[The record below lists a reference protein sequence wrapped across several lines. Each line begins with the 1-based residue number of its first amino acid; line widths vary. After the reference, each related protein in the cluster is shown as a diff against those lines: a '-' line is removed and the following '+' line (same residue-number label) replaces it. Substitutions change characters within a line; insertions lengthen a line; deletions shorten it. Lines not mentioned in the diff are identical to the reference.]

1 MEYQDITSE
10 LKTVHAQNSGIKRMF
25 AALGVAKDDFN
36 MAGAVD
42 EPSRK
47 RRMIEIGQKLVTSLN
62 EQKPE
67 EQKQKPLPPQ
77 PPRRGRPPLNPV
89 AHTPASTV
97 AGSACPIF
105 TPPASFPAESQI
117 AAASL
122 TLSKGDAAVALL
134 SLLEKAL
141 AARAPPAQ
149 MPPPPPLSYAN
160 AAGGSAE
167 EQEASLKPLVAE
179 SVNLDIN

>member
-1 MEYQDITSE
+1 MRAKQTSRELQMEYQETAAE
-10 LKTVHAQNSGIKRMF
+10 LNTVHAQNSGIKRMF

-47 RRMIEIGQKLVTSLN
+47 RRMIEIGQRLVASLN
-62 EQKPE
+62 EAKPE
-67 EQKQKPLPPQ
+67 EQKPMPPQ

-89 AHTPASTV
+89 AHTPAPTV
-97 AGSACPIF
+97 AGSTRPIF
-105 TPPASFPAESQI
+105 TPPANFPMESQI

-122 TLSKGDAAVALL
+122 TLSRGDAAVALL

-149 MPPPPPLSYAN
+149 LPPPLPYAN
-160 AAGGSAE
+160 TAGGGSVE
-167 EQEASLKPLVAE
+167 EEASLNPLV
-179 SVNLDIN
+179 S